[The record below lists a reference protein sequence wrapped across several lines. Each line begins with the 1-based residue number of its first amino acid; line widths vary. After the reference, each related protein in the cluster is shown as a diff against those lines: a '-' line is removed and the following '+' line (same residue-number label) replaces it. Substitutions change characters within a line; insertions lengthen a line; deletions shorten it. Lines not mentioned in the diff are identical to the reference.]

1 MTLTGDPDPSSIF
14 NGSAIIIEPFDGIK
28 SRLHK
33 LVNPILP
40 APCII
45 L

>member
-28 SRLHK
+28 FDNSIIFPL
-33 LVNPILP
+33 PEEDIL
-40 APCII
+40 
-45 L
+45 